1 MISAIKVLNSVTALG
16 TDVSVGSDGIVNI
29 ASVASTDAYNLRGVS
44 VTVPQTEVAGVVVVS
59 PTAANLFDYSFYING
74 FSMTTGLPKV
84 VNVAFTSASSA
95 TRLSISN
102 QIVTAV
108 NADSDFSAS
117 ASVVGAGGS
126 ESVALT
132 AKAGQPFFVVGGLL
146 GNVDSYSGLPAST
159 TVPTPIAT
167 NLAATNNPSA
177 TPVAGVVGRAVRG
190 SVAYLQ
196 NKYAY
201 AAAGNALTY
210 NELANLT
217 SGFFYTEV
225 VISYISTTPSG
236 SGAFKGEI
244 STLEAVV
251 LVRANADGSSSVFTT
266 TNYADLLGSY
276 GTITGLAAGYRVSGI
291 AYNTTISVTAS
302 IAGNVMTVSAVGAGT
317 LAVGQGLSGSG
328 VSPSTF
334 IVAQLTGTA
343 GSTGTYQ
350 VNIPQTVSST
360 TITGGTVTVAS
371 NKATFTNAT
380 NISMGILSG
389 DFMVGD
395 PTGTPAIGYV
405 LMLSAGTAGTYDNT
419 TAFVTNAAV
428 SSKSYN
434 IFKWRPLPV

>member
-44 VTVPQTEVAGVVVVS
+44 VTVPQTEVSGVITIT
-59 PTAANLFDYSFYING
+59 PTAANLFDYNFYVNG
-74 FSMTTGLPKV
+74 FSMSTGLPKV
-84 VNVAFTSASSA
+84 VNVTFTSAASA
-95 TRLSISN
+95 DATSISN
-102 QIVTAV
+102 QARAII
-108 NADSDFSAS
+108 NADTDL
-117 ASVVGAGGS
+117 SVVASGTATI
-126 ESVALT
+126 VLT
-132 AKAGQPFFVVGGLL
+132 AKAGQPFFVVGGTTA
-146 GNVDSYSGLPAST
+146 NIDSYSSAGAT
-159 TVPTPIAT
+159 TIFA
-167 NLAATNNPSA
+167 NLSAANGTA
-177 TPVAGVVGRAVRG
+177 GRAVRG

-201 AAAGNALTY
+201 AAAGNALNY
-210 NELANLT
+210 NELALLT

-225 VISYISTTPSG
+225 VIDYISTTPSG

-251 LVRANADGSSSVFTT
+251 LVRANTDGSSTAFTT

-302 IAGNVMTVSAVGAGT
+302 IAANVMTVSAVGAGT

-380 NISMGILSG
+380 NISMGILAG

-434 IFKWRPLPV
+434 IFKWRPLPL